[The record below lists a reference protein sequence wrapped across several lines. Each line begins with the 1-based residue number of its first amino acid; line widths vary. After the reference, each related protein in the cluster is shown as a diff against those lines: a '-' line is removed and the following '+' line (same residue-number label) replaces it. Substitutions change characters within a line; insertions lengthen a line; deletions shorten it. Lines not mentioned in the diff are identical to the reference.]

1 MVTFVDLVPSVTVES
16 RERESETR
24 LRLSVSVLSKLSAL
38 VVCRAGGG
46 MELADIAL
54 VLCHPLKWTRGQ

>member
-1 MVTFVDLVPSVTVES
+1 MPSVTVES

-24 LRLSVSVLSKLSAL
+24 LRLSVSVLSKLRAL

-46 MELADIAL
+46 MELADMAS
-54 VLCHPLKWTRGQ
+54 VMSCLKWTRGQ

>member
-46 MELADIAL
+46 MELADIAGVMCYVIL
-54 VLCHPLKWTRGQ
+54 

>member
-54 VLCHPLKWTRGQ
+54 VL

>member
-1 MVTFVDLVPSVTVES
+1 MTFVDLVPSVTVES

-46 MELADIAL
+46 MELADIAM
-54 VLCHPLKWTRGQ
+54 VLCGYVIL